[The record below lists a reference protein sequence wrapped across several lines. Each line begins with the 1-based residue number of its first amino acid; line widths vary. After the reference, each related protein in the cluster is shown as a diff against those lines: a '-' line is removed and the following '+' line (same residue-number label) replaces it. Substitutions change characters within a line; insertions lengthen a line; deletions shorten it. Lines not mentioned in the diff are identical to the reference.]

1 MGETYDLV
9 IAGGRVIDPAQGI
22 DGRLDVGIK
31 GGRIAALGQDLAA
44 RPAGQVLA
52 VPGAIV
58 CPGLVD
64 LHVHVYEWVTN
75 FGLWV
80 DDAGVDAGVTTVVD
94 QGSAGAWTYGGFKA
108 HVIEPART
116 TVRAFVSINLAGAL
130 KGGMEG
136 TRLHNPTLVDV
147 DELVALAA
155 AEPEHIRGFKCHA
168 ESGSQSHWGVAVL
181 EQAARAGK
189 RAGLPLYVHT
199 GELFPVDE
207 GHRPP
212 IDSVLPAAL
221 PLLKAGD
228 VLAHVYSSM
237 PDGVVGQGKGIPD
250 VVRRA
255 RDQGVLFDIGYGV
268 NFSYAIA
275 RKLMAADIFPDTISS
290 DAHGDFNAYHDD
302 SKLDYSLCGAMTRLL
317 ALGMPLDK
325 IIAATTSRPAA
336 VLQQSDRLG
345 ALRPGMP
352 ADVTVLDRVAG
363 EWVMHDGSGAALTV
377 GERLVPAHVVKAGT
391 VIAPRRRLLRDLGA
405 PSMPLAAD

>member
-1 MGETYDLV
+1 
-9 IAGGRVIDPAQGI
+9 
-22 DGRLDVGIK
+22 
-31 GGRIAALGQDLAA
+31 
-44 RPAGQVLA
+44 
-52 VPGAIV
+52 
-58 CPGLVD
+58 
-64 LHVHVYEWVTN
+64 
-75 FGLWV
+75 
-80 DDAGVDAGVTTVVD
+80 
-94 QGSAGAWTYGGFKA
+94 
-108 HVIEPART
+108 
-116 TVRAFVSINLAGAL
+116 
-130 KGGMEG
+130 
-136 TRLHNPTLVDV
+136 
-147 DELVALAA
+147 
-155 AEPEHIRGFKCHA
+155 
-168 ESGSQSHWGVAVL
+168 
-181 EQAARAGK
+181 
-189 RAGLPLYVHT
+189 
-199 GELFPVDE
+199 
-207 GHRPP
+207 
-212 IDSVLPAAL
+212 
-221 PLLKAGD
+221 
-228 VLAHVYSSM
+228 M

-377 GERLVPAHVVKAGT
+377 GERLVPAHVVKAGS